1 MAYVQLTNQL
11 GTGRPELKMRLVA
24 YGDDKWPHPK
34 GPPWY
39 EIKYRSQNFIPGST
53 QGDKEWSAWNILDEQ
68 ENYFGTIT
76 LHSSVLSGAVWFPTD
91 FYKPP
96 ENNGRCSKWKEAPA
110 PNLNYLDAL
119 LLTNDRAFSGVLIA
133 QRVYADLHP
142 PFPTDTPLATPAI
155 RAYPRQPIVLS
166 TNGASIIDD
175 RGGTVILKGLNRPS
189 LEWNVKGE
197 YLSPLDIKTMSGW
210 LGNVIRI
217 PLNRDFWKASAS
229 RETKG
234 SYKQIVDATIYY
246 AIENDMAVI
255 LDNHVPQ
262 NSLPAKDAIDFWKD
276 LAATYREFGTVL
288 FDLHNECYD
297 PDRTNK
303 NQLNTPFTQIELN
316 QWRDGYQ
323 MLLNAVR
330 EAGANNICLVG
341 GLDYAYR
348 LEFVN
353 KDFCV
358 KDTPNG
364 NGIVYCSHLYNARGT
379 DVTDDADSLTGHWYG
394 PPVKD
399 GRSPFDVN
407 FAGVLDN
414 FPVMITEF
422 GCNQSLQYEPVIGC
436 EGSPEDPPKPGICT
450 AGKNKTKGS

>member
-11 GTGRPELKMRLVA
+11 GTGRPKLKMRLVGC
-24 YGDDKWPHPK
+24 GDDKWPHPK
-34 GPPWY
+34 GPNGPPWY
-39 EIKYRSQNFIPGST
+39 DIDYRKQNDYLNVIPGGT
-53 QGDKEWSAWNILDEQ
+53 QGETNWSAWKILDEQ

-76 LHSSVLSGAVWFPTD
+76 LHSSVLSGAVWLEAG

-96 ENNGRCSKWKEAPA
+96 ENET
-110 PNLNYLDAL
+110 NLNYLDAL
-119 LLTNDRAFSGVLIA
+119 DVTNGVLNA

-142 PFPTDTPLATPAI
+142 SFPGVPPATPAI
-155 RAYPRQPIVLS
+155 RAYPHQPIMLR

-189 LEWNVKGE
+189 LEWNVKGQ

-217 PLNRDFWKASAS
+217 PLNRNSWKASAP
-229 RETKG
+229 RETIG
-234 SYKQIVDATIYY
+234 SYKQIVDAMIYY

-255 LDNHVPQ
+255 LDNHAPQ
-262 NSLPAKDAIDFWKD
+262 DYLPAKDAIEFWKD
-276 LAATYREFGTVL
+276 LAATYCEFGTVL

-297 PDRTNK
+297 PERANK
-303 NQLNTPFTQIELN
+303 NQLNTPFTQAELN

-330 EAGANNICLVG
+330 QAGANNICLVG

-358 KDTPNG
+358 KETPNG

-379 DVTDDADSLTGHWYG
+379 DVTDDADSLNGHWYG
-394 PPVKD
+394 PPVND

-407 FAGVLDN
+407 FAGVLHN
-414 FPVMITEF
+414 FPVMITES
-422 GCNQSLQYEPVIGC
+422 GATRVPS
-436 EGSPEDPPKPGICT
+436 
-450 AGKNKTKGS
+450 TKV